1 MHELIQALVA
11 LFAIANPLGAAP
23 IYLGLTAGMDQR
35 DRMRGA
41 VRASVAVFVIL
52 AVSAVGGNAVLNAFG
67 ISFSAFRVAGGLVIL
82 LMGLEMLAGTRTR
95 AQRDPGQ
102 GAQKEDP
109 VIVPFAMPMIA
120 GPGAITTVITL
131 TAKGPGW
138 QVPVLG
144 AVAILSV
151 SLFVWLWATVKLGAR
166 IGKHGHGI
174 LLRFLGLILV
184 AMGAQFLLT
193 GIHTFFSTG

>member
-1 MHELIQALVA
+1 MNELMQALAA
-11 LFAIANPLGAAP
+11 LFAIANPIGAAP
-23 IYLGLTAGMDQR
+23 VYIGLTAGLDQR
-35 DRMRGA
+35 SRIRGA
-41 VRASVAVFVIL
+41 ARASVAVFVIL
-52 AVSAVGGNAVLNAFG
+52 AVSAVAGNALLSAFG

-102 GAQKEDP
+102 GIEKEDP

-120 GPGAITTVITL
+120 GPGAITTVVTL

-138 QVPVLG
+138 KMPVLMAI
-144 AVAILSV
+144 AVLAV

-166 IGKHGHGI
+166 IGKRGHGI

-193 GIHTFFSTG
+193 GIHTFFSAG